1 MTGEK
6 IAKYVLSNREFREAL
21 KNNVFWQHRLDA
33 DLLSRLF
40 PWRDL
45 NHCLSFN
52 RITNDRFRMSTCSEH
67 QSLNRRAFRPVKDN
81 LGRTTDCL
89 VISELHRL
97 MREGVTAVL
106 EAVNELSTNVCA
118 LTERLSGELGA
129 RSAANAYMSFG
140 SVSGFGMH
148 NDDHDVLIFQ
158 LDGRKEW
165 RFLKNA
171 ASGKATVADFR
182 DPSDGKEYE
191 SIVVSAGDVLYVPK
205 GTWHNVVALRERSLH
220 LTVSIVYPTISDFLA
235 WSIDQEKLG
244 APYVDMKPDSDCV
257 ERAIQTC
264 QDFLRTVPR
273 KEKVENFLNTFYA
286 RRRCSR
292 TRANFPSLNVANRED
307 SFRRVPFEVITLRT
321 PQPDR
326 HDIYALGRL
335 HTLTAGEYAV
345 LQALPRTGAMTGGE
359 IAELAGGW
367 QAAAT
372 ALESLMDCDL
382 VTTVADAG

>member
-6 IAKYVLSNREFREAL
+6 VAGYLLCNHQFREAL
-21 KNNVFWQHRLDA
+21 RNGVFWQYRLDA

-40 PWRDL
+40 PWREL

-67 QSLNRRAFRPVKDN
+67 QSLNRRAFRPVKDS

-118 LTERLSGELGA
+118 LTERLAGELGA
-129 RSAANAYMSFG
+129 RSAANAYISFG

-165 RFLKNA
+165 RFLKNT
-171 ASGKATVADFR
+171 ASCKATVADFS
-182 DPSDGKEYE
+182 DPSDGKQYE
-191 SIVVSAGDVLYVPK
+191 SIVASAGDVLYVPK
-205 GTWHNVVALRERSLH
+205 GTWHNVVALKERSLH
-220 LTVSIVYPTISDFLA
+220 LTVSIVYPTISEFLT
-235 WSIDQEKLG
+235 WSIDQDKLG
-244 APYVDMKPDSDCV
+244 APYVDIKPDSDCV
-257 ERAIQTC
+257 ERAIETC
-264 QDFLRTVPR
+264 RDFLRTVPSR
-273 KEKVENFLNTFYA
+273 ENVESFLREFYA

-292 TRANFPSLNVANRED
+292 TRANFPSLNVADRGD
-307 SFRRVPFEVITLRT
+307 SFRRVPFEVITLRA

-326 HDIYALGRL
+326 HEIYALGRL
-335 HTLTAGEYAV
+335 HALTASEYAV
-345 LQALPRTGAMTGGE
+345 LQALPRTGAMTGSE
-359 IAELAGGW
+359 IMELAGGW
-367 QAAAT
+367 LAAAA

-382 VTTVADAG
+382 VTTVVDAS